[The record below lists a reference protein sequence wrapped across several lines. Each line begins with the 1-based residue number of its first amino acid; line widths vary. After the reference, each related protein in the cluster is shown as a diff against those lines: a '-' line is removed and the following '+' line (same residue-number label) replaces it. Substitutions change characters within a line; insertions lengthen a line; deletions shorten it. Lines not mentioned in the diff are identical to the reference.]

1 MGRTRWACACGGTG
15 VWPVTDQAVDTDDLR
30 LSASSAVRDDFL
42 GRTRELKELRADIE
56 RAGLDTLSGRK
67 APRARVLLVAGRP
80 GSGRS
85 ALAAELVRQIA
96 DRYPDG
102 VLRTRLSEPDGT

>member
-1 MGRTRWACACGGTG
+1 
-15 VWPVTDQAVDTDDLR
+15 VTDQAVDTDGGVR
-30 LSASSAVRDDFL
+30 AVSDPRPVVGHGRFL

-80 GSGRS
+80 GYGRT
-85 ALAAELVRQIA
+85 ALAEELVRQVA
-96 DRYPDG
+96 DGYPGG
-102 VLRTRLSEPDGT
+102 VLRARLSEPDGTPSPPSAPHASC